1 MRTGLAILIS
11 FCLLLVQVF
20 NAPRLRQVKGGRSSL
35 SSLPRATMAQV
46 SSLGNVRAMADWYWI
61 QSVLYFAQ
69 HWLTDQDYRPM
80 EHALDLVT
88 DLQPYA
94 EEPYVIGGWML
105 CDGPR
110 SCPQTT
116 NLALKA
122 TVWNQN
128 SWALLEQMG
137 ILIFLEQRENRTAA
151 GMFRIARNR
160 PGAPVSLHALEGYMW
175 IRGGE
180 EERAKAFYTQLYH
193 TAPTPQLRHK
203 AAVELKRYVMVSDL
217 RQLQAALQE
226 YVDAYN
232 ELPPDVAALD
242 NFKAGE
248 MPRSDPFGGAYRV
261 DPAGVVTTTS
271 KDQLLILQQRYMDKN
286 PLKPVSLRRYYGP
299 EPPEDLKANTPSV
312 LDTLTP

>member
-1 MRTGLAILIS
+1 MRTGAALLIT
-11 FCLLLVQVF
+11 FCLLLLQVF
-20 NAPRLRQVKGGRSSL
+20 NAPRVRRVKGFRSSL
-35 SSLPRATMAQV
+35 SSVPRAGMAQV

-69 HWLTDQDYRPM
+69 HWLTDQDYRPL
-80 EHALDLVT
+80 ERSLDFIT

-94 EEPYVIGGWML
+94 ETPYVIGGWML

-110 SCPQTT
+110 SCPAAV

-151 GMFRIARNR
+151 GMFKIARGR

-203 AAVELKRYVMVSDL
+203 AAVELKRYAMVSDL
-217 RQLQAALQE
+217 RRLQEVLQE

-232 ELPPDVAALD
+232 ELPPDVAALS

-248 MPRSDPFGGAYRV
+248 LPQADPFGGNYRV
-261 DPAGVVTTTS
+261 DPSGVVTTTT
-271 KDQLLILQQRYMDKN
+271 KEELTILQHRYMDKA
-286 PLKPVSLRRYYGP
+286 PLKPVTLRRYYGP
-299 EPPEDLKANTPSV
+299 EPPENLKAHTPSV